1 MCDYVPYYLR
11 KNQTVRLPVCLSVR
25 PSVRPSVCLSVCL
38 YVCLSVYPSAR
49 LSVRLDKIYLTLFK
63 IKHGLVSFELGE
75 LKLSDH
81 VMLCIL
87 DMVIVNA
94 GHT

>member
-1 MCDYVPYYLR
+1 MSVCLYVR
-11 KNQTVRLPVCLSVR
+11 LSVR
-25 PSVRPSVCLSVCL
+25 PSVRPSV
-38 YVCLSVYPSAR
+38 R
-49 LSVRLDKIYLTLFK
+49 LSIRLDKIYLTLFK
-63 IKHGLVSFELGE
+63 TKHGLVSFELGE

-87 DMVIVNA
+87 DMAIVNA

>member
-11 KNQTVRLPVCLSVR
+11 KNPTVRLPVCL
-25 PSVRPSVCLSVCL
+25 PVRPSVCMYVCL
-38 YVCLSVYPSAR
+38 YVCLSVYPSIR

-63 IKHGLVSFELGE
+63 TKHGLVSFELGE
-75 LKLSDH
+75 FELSDR

-87 DMVIVNA
+87 DMVIVKA
-94 GHT
+94 CHT